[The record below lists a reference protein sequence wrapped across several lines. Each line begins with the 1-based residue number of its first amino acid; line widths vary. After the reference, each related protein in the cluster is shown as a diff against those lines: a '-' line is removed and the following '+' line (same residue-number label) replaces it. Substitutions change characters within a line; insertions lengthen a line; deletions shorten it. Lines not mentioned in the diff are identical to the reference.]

1 MKKIVLAFVLV
12 FALLLGACAPAAPA
26 EQAPA
31 AEEAAP
37 AEEAPAEEAAPAEEV
52 YSTEGRKMFFIAK
65 VSGIPYFEQN
75 SYPGAQEAADELGYE
90 LIINSPDT
98 PDAAKQIEL
107 IEAGVAQGAEAVLV
121 SADDP
126 DALCPTL
133 NELMNDGIAV
143 VSWDSDTNCRQLF
156 QNQASAEGV
165 GRSLPQMMCDIL
177 GGPNVCE
184 GEVAILSAAATMTN
198 QNTWIEWALKE
209 WEKPEYSKMTY
220 VGTVYGDDVDQK
232 SYDEALGL
240 FKSFPNLVG
249 IISPTSV
256 GVAAAARAV
265 EDQGLQ
271 DQIKVTGLG
280 LPNQLRAYV
289 KSGTMPQFALWVP
302 KDQAYLAVYMAHALL
317 SGEIEGNEG
326 ETFSAG
332 RLGEYTVGA
341 NGEVLLGPPNVFD
354 SNNND
359 NFDF

>member
-1 MKKIVLAFVLV
+1 MKKTALFVLLV
-12 FALLLGACAPAAPA
+12 MALVLGACAPAA
-26 EQAPA
+26 
-31 AEEAAP
+31 EEVAAP
-37 AEEAPAEEAAPAEEV
+37 AEK
-52 YSTEGRKMFFIAK
+52 TKMFFIAK

-107 IEAGVAQGAEAVLV
+107 IEAGLAQGAEAVLI
-121 SADDP
+121 SADDV

-133 NELMNDGIAV
+133 NGAMDDGKVV
-143 VSWDSDTNCRQLF
+143 VSWDSDTNCRQMF
-156 QNQASAEGV
+156 QNQASTEGI
-165 GRSLPQMMCDIL
+165 GRSLTQMMCSIL
-177 GGPNVCE
+177 GGPDVCE

-209 WEKPEYSKMTY
+209 WEDPKYAGMEF

-240 FKSFPNLVG
+240 FKSYPDLVG

-256 GVAAAARAV
+256 GVAAGARAV
-265 EDQGLQ
+265 EDEGLQ

-280 LPNQLRAYV
+280 LPNELRAYV
-289 KSGTMPQFALWVP
+289 KSGTMPEFALWVP

-317 SGEIEGNEG
+317 EGKVTGAEG
-326 ETFSAG
+326 DTFDGG

-341 NGEVLLGPPNVFD
+341 NGEVILGDPTVF
-354 SNNND
+354 NID
-359 NFDF
+359 NIDDYDF

>member
-1 MKKIVLAFVLV
+1 
-12 FALLLGACAPAAPA
+12 
-26 EQAPA
+26 
-31 AEEAAP
+31 
-37 AEEAPAEEAAPAEEV
+37 
-52 YSTEGRKMFFIAK
+52 
-65 VSGIPYFEQN
+65 
-75 SYPGAQEAADELGYE
+75 
-90 LIINSPDT
+90 
-98 PDAAKQIEL
+98 
-107 IEAGVAQGAEAVLV
+107 
-121 SADDP
+121 
-126 DALCPTL
+126 
-133 NELMNDGIAV
+133 
-143 VSWDSDTNCRQLF
+143 
-156 QNQASAEGV
+156 
-165 GRSLPQMMCDIL
+165 
-177 GGPNVCE
+177 
-184 GEVAILSAAATMTN
+184 LSAAATMTN

-302 KDQAYLAVYMAHALL
+302 KDQAYLAVYMAHALM

-341 NGEVLLGPPNVFD
+341 NGEVLLGPPTVFD
-354 SNNND
+354 SNNID

>member
-1 MKKIVLAFVLV
+1 MKKLMLAIVLVL
-12 FALLLGACAPAAPA
+12 ALLLGACAPAAPV
-26 EQAPA
+26 EP
-31 AEEAAP
+31 AAP
-37 AEEAPAEEAAPAEEV
+37 AEEAKPEVEEVAPVEEAF
-52 YSTEGRKMFFIAK
+52 STQGKKLFFIAK

-98 PDAAKQIEL
+98 PDAASQIEL
-107 IEAGVAQGAEAVLV
+107 IEAGLAQGAEAILV
-121 SADDP
+121 SANDP
-126 DALCPTL
+126 DALCPL
-133 NELMNDGIAV
+133 LDEVMSEGKVV

-177 GGPNVCE
+177 GGPGVCE

-240 FKSFPNLVG
+240 FKSYPDLVG

-271 DQIKVTGLG
+271 DKIKVTGLG

-317 SGEIEGNEG
+317 SGAIEGNEG
-326 ETFSAG
+326 DAFSAG

-341 NGEVLLGPPNVFD
+341 NGEVLLGPPTVFD
-354 SNNND
+354 INNID
-359 NFDF
+359 DFDF